1 MSDNRTTHA
10 LLGIILVLLILNLVM
25 TTILVGK
32 QSNQATLA
40 GDSLDPEIAGVWGKR
55 VVELYNRRDAGAFY
69 RLFSPQ
75 ARDQFTPEQFDAQLE
90 NLSGLF
96 GDIET
101 YSYLNAVKLGEK
113 GSERYY
119 QLFYQARVSAREN
132 PAMLKLSLIVD
143 NDAISVH
150 GFSLNTTVSAE

>member
-10 LLGIILVLLILNLVM
+10 LLGIILVLLLLNLVM

-32 QSNQATLA
+32 QNNQVNLA
-40 GDSLDPEIAGVWGKR
+40 SDSLDPEIATVWGKR
-55 VVELYNRRDAGAFY
+55 VVELYNRRDAEAFY

-75 ARDQFTPEQFDAQLE
+75 ARDQFTPEQFEAQLE

-96 GDIET
+96 GDIES
-101 YSYLNAVKLGEK
+101 YSFINAVKLGEK
-113 GSERYY
+113 GAERYF
-119 QLFYQARVSAREN
+119 QLFYRAGVSAREN
-132 PAMLKLSLIVD
+132 PATLKLSLIVD

-150 GFSLNTTVSAE
+150 GFSLNATLTAE